1 MIKTTLSSRSHTS
14 AHVSRRIESRKEKGR
29 RGKKRKCKDKYSNH
43 RTIPILCITL
53 SLPDT
58 ARNKKTRTDRME
70 IERNEKR
77 KENKKRKKNE
87 KEKNPKAITK
97 KEGQGRKKKKINQI
111 KISTRPPTRNDA
123 ILEKARVTSII
134 PAISHASP
142 AASDTPCIAGVLS
155 LREVSLRVCV
165 DEFSRARQPASRRD
179 WRIEVSAGGR

>member
-97 KEGQGRKKKKINQI
+97 KEGQGRKKKENKPN
-111 KISTRPPTRNDA
+111 KNLDSTTDS
-123 ILEKARVTSII
+123 K
-134 PAISHASP
+134 
-142 AASDTPCIAGVLS
+142 
-155 LREVSLRVCV
+155 
-165 DEFSRARQPASRRD
+165 RRD
-179 WRIEVSAGGR
+179 PRKSSCHQHHPRDFPREPRCIGHTLYSWRPILTRSFAACMRG